1 MSLPCLCVFMGSVS
15 TRKDSTTVW
24 VTSVYKDEVILIKD
38 GEIIAKE
45 NVEVL
50 RESSGKSV
58 DGWLK
63 GHHS

>member
-1 MSLPCLCVFMGSVS
+1 M
-15 TRKDSTTVW
+15 TVW

-38 GEIIAKE
+38 GEIIAKD

-63 GHHS
+63 GNHS

>member
-1 MSLPCLCVFMGSVS
+1 MGSVS

-45 NVEVL
+45 NVELL

-58 DGWLK
+58 IGWLK
-63 GHHS
+63 GNHS